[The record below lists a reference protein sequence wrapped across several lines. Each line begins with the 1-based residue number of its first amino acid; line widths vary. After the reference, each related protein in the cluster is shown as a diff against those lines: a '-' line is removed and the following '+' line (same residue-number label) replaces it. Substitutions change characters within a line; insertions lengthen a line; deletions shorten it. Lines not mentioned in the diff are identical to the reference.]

1 MSSIGKDTLPGRNTM
16 REDLAV
22 TRLSDDRSLLI
33 VERDQ
38 IFLRRISHILQ
49 VRGFDLTS
57 VKSADE
63 ALEIIQTSPPAFA
76 IIELLPGR
84 PSGLDVLAELIT
96 RRPNA
101 RAVVV
106 TAYDSIITAV
116 RAIKLGAID
125 YLPKPIDVDDLCGVL
140 FGTASAIPLDISE
153 CMSTRRLKWEYI
165 HRVYELCDRNISE
178 TSRRLA
184 LHRRS
189 LQRILS
195 KRAPR

>member
-1 MSSIGKDTLPGRNTM
+1 MHEN
-16 REDLAV
+16 LAI

-63 ALEIIQTSPPAFA
+63 ALELIRTSPPAFA

-96 RRPNA
+96 RRPKA

-140 FGTASAIPLDISE
+140 FGTVSAIPLDISE